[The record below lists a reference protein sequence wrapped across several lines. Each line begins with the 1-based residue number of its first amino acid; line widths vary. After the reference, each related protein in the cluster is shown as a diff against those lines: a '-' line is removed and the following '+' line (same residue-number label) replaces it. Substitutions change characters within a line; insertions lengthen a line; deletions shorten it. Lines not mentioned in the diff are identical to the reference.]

1 MNYHPLI
8 LVDSGILFAYYSAP
22 DKYHHQV
29 CNFFESYTS
38 RLITTPSCVTEVMW
52 LLNSDWRTQDEFLLD
67 VAKELY
73 ECVPL
78 IPQDF
83 SRIAEL
89 NTQYADLP
97 GDFADLS
104 LIAISERLDVAAIA
118 TLDSDFNIYRRY
130 RKKHERADVFA
141 VVIIIWE
148 LLDIMAITS
157 PILRAITLPKP
168 RAIALLI

>member
-1 MNYHPLI
+1 
-8 LVDSGILFAYYSAP
+8 
-22 DKYHHQV
+22 
-29 CNFFESYTS
+29 
-38 RLITTPSCVTEVMW
+38 MW
-52 LLNSDWRTQDEFLLD
+52 LLNSNWRTQNEFLLD

-83 SRIAEL
+83 SLIAEL

-104 LIAISERLDVAAIA
+104 LIAISERLDVAATA

-130 RKKHERADVFA
+130 RKKPFERVF
-141 VVIIIWE
+141 
-148 LLDIMAITS
+148 
-157 PILRAITLPKP
+157 LPS
-168 RAIALLI
+168 